1 MSLDIKIQS
10 GERTDAQGGS
20 ETDDEEYEVKS
31 EDDSTDTDTSED
43 TESKGQSQES
53 DMKNAPT
60 TGGVHNSGNKI
71 DIKTVDSL
79 QQNIEDLTNEG
90 STESVYV
97 EIPKVDLK
105 KVIIDNKEI
114 YEKCDEWW
122 TFDEKEA
129 EADAYEDRLCDIP
142 TMPCHPESNNY

>member
-1 MSLDIKIQS
+1 MKQKEKLENGDLSLDIKLPS
-10 GERTDAQGGS
+10 GERTDGQAGS
-20 ETDDEEYEVKS
+20 ESDDKEYQTKS
-31 EDDSTDTDTSED
+31 EGDSEETDTSED

-60 TGGVHNSGNKI
+60 TGGVHNSGDSI

-97 EIPKVDLK
+97 EIPKVNLK
-105 KVIIDNKEI
+105 NIIIDIKEI
-114 YEKCDEWW
+114 YE
-122 TFDEKEA
+122 
-129 EADAYEDRLCDIP
+129 
-142 TMPCHPESNNY
+142 